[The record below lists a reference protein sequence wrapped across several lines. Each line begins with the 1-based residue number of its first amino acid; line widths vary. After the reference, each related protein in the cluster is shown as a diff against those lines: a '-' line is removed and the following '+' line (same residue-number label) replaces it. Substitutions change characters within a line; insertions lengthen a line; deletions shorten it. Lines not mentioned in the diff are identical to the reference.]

1 MKININQDE
10 NGIVKTDIHVPVITE
25 DGKEDEIT
33 IPHQID
39 SKEAAKIQDEII
51 MLAREMDSK
60 YAGAAKKGL
69 ANNEFM
75 TNLAGEYFSKPIVHD
90 NGNLFLKF
98 CTINRLKSFI
108 IGLAKQANNGE
119 PTPIQDLSNAI
130 GIVKPEEKA
139 IVESVVNEVKEEE
152 EPKPAKKKPG
162 RKKKTEDSNMV
173 GYKLFEE
180 NADGI
185 KLVESGSIDTSNP
198 EERYIKCTDDEG
210 DIDAMPGDPDYDEL
224 VEQRLR
230 KLEYVPELKIR
241 YHREKYPDLPDVVQH
256 GNFIDLYVAKGCK
269 LKEDEFKLID
279 LGVSVECPKGYWMQL
294 VPRSSTF
301 KKYGII
307 QTNSFGVIDTS
318 YCGDNDIVM
327 LPVYATR
334 NTQIP
339 KGERIC
345 QFRLVRD
352 IPFSIKSV
360 DKLEGPNRGGFGS
373 TGNK

>member
-1 MKININQDE
+1 MKGEEKHMKINLDGNINSV
-10 NGIVKTDIHVPVITE
+10 NTKITDVNE
-25 DGKEDEIT
+25 DGEEIVIAEETTDLTKLKETQQQLND
-33 IPHQID
+33 
-39 SKEAAKIQDEII
+39 
-51 MLAREMDSK
+51 LARNICNTYSE
-60 YAGAAKKGL
+60 AAKKGL
-69 ANNEFM
+69 ANEAFM
-75 TNLAGEYFSKPIVHD
+75 DQLIIDCFTQPVVHENARYFID
-90 NGNLFLKF
+90 RI
-98 CTINRLKSFI
+98 TINRFKNRILA
-108 IGLAKQANNGE
+108 LAKQGLEDKKA
-119 PTPIQDLSNAI
+119 
-130 GIVKPEEKA
+130 EEAEKQ
-139 IVESVVNEVKEEE
+139 EEVTEEAPAE
-152 EPKPAKKKPG
+152 EPA
-162 RKKKTEDSNMV
+162 DDA
-173 GYKLFEE
+173 EE
-180 NADGI
+180 
-185 KLVESGSIDTSNP
+185 IDNLDA
-198 EERYIKCTDDEG
+198 E
-210 DIDAMPGDPDYDEL
+210 IDAMPGDPEYDEL

-241 YHREKYPDLPDVVQH
+241 YHRETYPDLPEVVQH

-269 LKEDEFKLID
+269 LKEGEFKLID

-334 NTQIP
+334 NTMIP

-360 DKLEGPNRGGFGS
+360 DKLEGPDRGGFGS
-373 TGNK
+373 TGRK